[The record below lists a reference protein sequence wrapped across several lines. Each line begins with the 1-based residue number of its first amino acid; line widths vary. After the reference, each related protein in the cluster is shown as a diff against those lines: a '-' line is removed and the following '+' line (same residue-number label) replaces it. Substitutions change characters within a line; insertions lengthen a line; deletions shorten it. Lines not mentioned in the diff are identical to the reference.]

1 MALWLHHSL
10 KKKVQTQETNKKMD
24 SLLDRFYEDVDFA
37 VKNKFRENIVK
48 LSELNS
54 SFFVLIKRYR
64 GKILAERQKFLFDNL
79 KEITENVYKEYVLK
93 WKEFERDYFLYFK
106 LAKSYIN
113 YQFHFVVIKKDY
125 IRNRRDSD
133 KTVDA

>member
-1 MALWLHHSL
+1 
-10 KKKVQTQETNKKMD
+10 MD

-64 GKILAERQKFLFDNL
+64 EKILGERQKFLFDNL
-79 KEITENVYKEYVLK
+79 KEITENVYKEYALK
-93 WKEFERDYFLYFK
+93 SREFERDYFLYFK

-113 YQFHFVVIKKDY
+113 YQFHFLVIKKDY
-125 IRNRRDSD
+125 VRNRRDSD